1 MSREDRAR
9 AGFSGVQKGFGTA
22 AAWSPSGLRSAGP
35 AARSERR
42 PRGVQRTPRNHSRA
56 TSKGLIMKRRS
67 CIQAFLL
74 LCIAALTSCS
84 GDQGQADEILIG
96 QYGSLTGTTATFGI
110 STKNGI
116 EMALDEVNQSGG
128 LLGKTVRV
136 IVEDDQGRPEEA
148 QTVVTKLITRNRV
161 VAILGEVASSRTLAA
176 APVAQQAG
184 IPMVS
189 PSSTNPA
196 VTEVGDFIFRVCFI
210 DPFQGFVMAKFAAHS
225 LELTDV
231 AVLRDIKNDYSV
243 GLADVFVENFVA
255 LGGTI
260 VADEGYSEGDTDF
273 SAQLTSIRARRPQAI
288 FVPGYY
294 TEVGLIA
301 RQAKSFGIEAPL
313 LGGDGWD
320 SPSLIEIGGEALEGS
335 YFSNHYSV
343 DDPSPAIQ
351 KFVSDYRARY
361 GQTPDALAG
370 LGYDAAQ
377 ILFDAIRRAGSTDPT
392 AIRDALAE
400 TKDFAG
406 VTGVTTLDENRN
418 AVKPAVV
425 LQISDGKLAYVETIN
440 P

>member
-1 MSREDRAR
+1 
-9 AGFSGVQKGFGTA
+9 
-22 AAWSPSGLRSAGP
+22 
-35 AARSERR
+35 
-42 PRGVQRTPRNHSRA
+42 
-56 TSKGLIMKRRS
+56 MKRPYYVRAS
-67 CIQAFLL
+67 FLICL
-74 LCIAALTSCS
+74 VALTSCS
-84 GDQGQADEILIG
+84 GDQGAADEILIG
-96 QYGSLTGTTATFGI
+96 EYGSLTGTTATFGI
-110 STKNGI
+110 STMNGI
-116 EMALDEVNQSGG
+116 EMALDEVNESGG

-148 QTVVTKLITRNRV
+148 QTVVTKLITSNRV
-161 VAILGEVASSRTLAA
+161 VAVLGEVASSRTLAA
-176 APVAQQAG
+176 APVAQQYG

-210 DPFQGFVMAKFAAHS
+210 DPFQGFVMAKFASQS
-225 LELTDV
+225 LQMTDV

-255 LGGTI
+255 MGGTI

-301 RQAKSFGIEAPL
+301 RQAKSLGIEAPL

-351 KFVSDYRARY
+351 KFVGDYRARY

-392 AIRDALAE
+392 AIRDALA
-400 TKDFAG
+400 TTSNFAG

-425 LQISDGKLAYVETIN
+425 LQIDDGKLAFVETIN

>member
-1 MSREDRAR
+1 
-9 AGFSGVQKGFGTA
+9 
-22 AAWSPSGLRSAGP
+22 
-35 AARSERR
+35 
-42 PRGVQRTPRNHSRA
+42 
-56 TSKGLIMKRRS
+56 MKRLSYVRAS
-67 CIQAFLL
+67 FLICL
-74 LCIAALTSCS
+74 AALTSCS
-84 GDQGQADEILIG
+84 GDQGTADEILIG
-96 QYGSLTGTTATFGI
+96 EYGSLTGATATFGI
-110 STKNGI
+110 STMNGI
-116 EMALDEVNQSGG
+116 EMALDEVNESGG

-161 VAILGEVASSRTLAA
+161 VAVLGEVASSRTLAA
-176 APVAQQAG
+176 APVAQQYG
-184 IPMVS
+184 IPMIS

-196 VTEVGDFIFRVCFI
+196 VTEVGDFIFRVCFS
-210 DPFQGFVMAKFAAHS
+210 DPFQGFVMAKFASQS
-225 LELTDV
+225 LQMTDV

-255 LGGTI
+255 MGGTI

-301 RQAKSFGIEAPL
+301 RQAKSLGIEAPL

-392 AIRDALAE
+392 AIRDALAA
-400 TKDFAG
+400 TSNFAG

-425 LQISDGKLAYVETIN
+425 LQIDGGKLAYVETIN